1 MLIDLLEQLL
11 DVDVDDMDPEIVKS
25 LPFKCHDVTSNNIIV
40 GYIYTFSRDI
50 RRTNMLIIPSLAGTC
65 SDVCSREQR
74 AFRHRRC

>member
-40 GYIYTFSRDI
+40 
-50 RRTNMLIIPSLAGTC
+50 RRLNSISSMMVQRLIFTIAFVHLGPRSH
-65 SDVCSREQR
+65 VCSRK
-74 AFRHRRC
+74 